1 MRASDAAI
9 RNGRTKRSPS
19 TLGGIAFGYSVPL
32 SLEGC
37 IAPGKQLKT
46 AEVS

>member
-1 MRASDAAI
+1 MRQSEMGA
-9 RNGRTKRSPS
+9 RKVLQVP
-19 TLGGIAFGYSVPL
+19 LGGIPIGYSVPL

-46 AEVS
+46 AKVS